1 MKASNFTLVHKQDE
15 GDHKMKIFWL
25 FEWTWQPD
33 KSCDQVSQV
42 ILSSFAG
49 SFLKMIVR
57 IAEG

>member
-1 MKASNFTLVHKQDE
+1 MKTS
-15 GDHKMKIFWL
+15 WL
-25 FEWTWQPD
+25 FERTWQWD